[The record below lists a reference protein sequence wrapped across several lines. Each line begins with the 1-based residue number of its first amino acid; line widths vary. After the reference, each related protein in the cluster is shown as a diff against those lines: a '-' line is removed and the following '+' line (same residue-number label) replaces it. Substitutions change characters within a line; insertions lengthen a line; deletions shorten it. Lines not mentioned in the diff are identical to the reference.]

1 MKTIKKVMKKSML
14 FLYGF
19 AIMLMVFTENA
30 VLVNATTSANTTTL
44 ETGDPDETIDT
55 EDREDAYIL
64 IVEHMDSLRAL
75 YDLSAE
81 AEARMDEVFY
91 QANVY
96 IANTDMTV
104 AQLRSYVETVKAN
117 LTASIAGSSITV
129 SSTKEFLYLCND
141 VSIINASYGET
152 ATLLLS
158 VVNLGQESVSDV
170 VITPMVSTM
179 PEEWPFE
186 IQTASDARII
196 ESISAADTIE
206 EASLLRQD
214 VSWTF
219 TVSSEAMTGIY
230 PISFH
235 AQYYRNGAIE
245 ETELKTY
252 VNITGAPGNG
262 SLIDNMESEGN
273 VSTPRIIVTG
283 FTTDPGEVYAGDTFN
298 LTISVQNTS
307 SKTAVS
313 NIQFDLK
320 AAQEGTGTENTY
332 EAFLPTSGS
341 ATIYVERIAP
351 GETTDISIEMSARS
365 DLSQK
370 PYVITVEADY
380 EDEENNPYTATTN
393 VSIPVQQEAR
403 VDTSEAEVLP
413 ESIPVG
419 NSSNV
424 MFSIYNMGKTT
435 LYNVQVAFEGES
447 ISGGATFL
455 GKIEPGA
462 TGSVDVMVDG
472 IAPTMDDG
480 MVTAVISYED
490 EAGNVSTLEKEIM
503 IFVYEEYYD
512 ETFYPEDGYYE
523 DPYMYEEEGTG
534 GINIWMIA
542 GIVVVVIGV
551 VVTIIVVAVKKKKKK
566 EALLKE
572 MEDLED

>member
-44 ETGDPDETIDT
+44 ETDDPDETIDT

-320 AAQEGTGTENTY
+320 AAQGGTGTENTY

-365 DLSQK
+365 DLSQ
-370 PYVITVEADY
+370 
-380 EDEENNPYTATTN
+380 N
-393 VSIPVQQEAR
+393 R
-403 VDTSEAEVLP
+403 
-413 ESIPVG
+413 
-419 NSSNV
+419 
-424 MFSIYNMGKTT
+424 M
-435 LYNVQVAFEGES
+435 
-447 ISGGATFL
+447 
-455 GKIEPGA
+455 
-462 TGSVDVMVDG
+462 
-472 IAPTMDDG
+472 
-480 MVTAVISYED
+480 
-490 EAGNVSTLEKEIM
+490 
-503 IFVYEEYYD
+503 
-512 ETFYPEDGYYE
+512 
-523 DPYMYEEEGTG
+523 
-534 GINIWMIA
+534 
-542 GIVVVVIGV
+542 
-551 VVTIIVVAVKKKKKK
+551 
-566 EALLKE
+566 
-572 MEDLED
+572 